1 MAVLSKDQIKTNIQS
16 ELADNN
22 AGLISAYDVR
32 HNMEDIVDSINQ
44 IVASGDFDVSTPF
57 TGSNVRAKIV
67 NNQYGMFVA
76 ESGISFPNSPGGGVQ
91 YVPYPGPGNIQH
103 NDLAGLTVGDPH
115 TQYLHLNGVR
125 VMQDNLG
132 TGSNWINSSGNNGGL
147 SDNHGIRFQYVSPT
161 QENMIVGSGTSVR
174 FDADGSS
181 FSSGKGVAQA
191 WINFSA
197 SGGVIQ
203 VRDSYNIR
211 QIERDGGTGKFL
223 ITFTSGVLANNNYV
237 AIASSNAR
245 SDNDSGEDFS
255 VNTVGIV
262 RRYGDDAS
270 MLRKLT
276 YHVINDAGEY
286 VDAAMNDLVIFGRS
300 VGAVSGVPPT
310 IVQ

>member
-103 NDLAGLTVGDPH
+103 NSLAGLTVGDPH
-115 TQYLHLNGVR
+115 TQYVHVNGTRTMEGNFGVA
-125 VMQDNLG
+125 N
-132 TGSNWINSSGNNGGL
+132 NWINSSGNNGL
-147 SDNHGIRFQYVSPT
+147 SNNHGIRFQYVSPT
-161 QENMIVGSGTSVR
+161 EENVIVGSGTAIK
-174 FDADGSS
+174 FNGDGSS
-181 FSSGKGVAQA
+181 FNSGKGVAQA

-211 QIERDGGTGKFL
+211 QIERDGGAGKFL
-223 ITFTSGVLANNNYV
+223 ITFSSGVLANNNYV
-237 AIASSNAR
+237 AIANSNAR
-245 SDNDSGEDFS
+245 SDNDAGEDFG
-255 VNTVGIV
+255 VNTVGLV
-262 RRYGDDAS
+262 RRYGDDAA
-270 MLRKLT
+270 MLRKLSF
-276 YHVINDAGEY
+276 HVLNDAGEY

-310 IVQ
+310 VLQ

>member
-1 MAVLSKDQIKTNIQS
+1 MAVLSQDQIRTNIQS

-67 NNQYGMFVA
+67 NNQYGMFIA
-76 ESGISFPNSPGGGVQ
+76 ESGISFPNSPGEGVQ
-91 YVPYPGPGNIQH
+91 YEPYPGASGIQH
-103 NDLAGLTVGDPH
+103 NTLAGLTVGDPH
-115 TQYLHLNGVR
+115 TQYMHLNGTR

-132 TGSNWINSSGNNGGL
+132 VGNNWINSSGNNGL
-147 SDNHGIRFQYVSPT
+147 SDNHGIRFQYVSST
-161 QENMIVGSGTSVR
+161 KENMIVGSGTTVK

-197 SGGVIQ
+197 SGGIIQ

-211 QIERDGGTGKFL
+211 QIERDGGAGKFL
-223 ITFTSGVLANNNYV
+223 ITFVSGVLANNDYV
-237 AIASSNAR
+237 AMANSNAR
-245 SDNDSGEDFS
+245 SDNDAGEDFS
-255 VNTVGIV
+255 VNTVGVV

-270 MLRKLT
+270 MLRKLSF
-276 YHVINDAGEY
+276 HVINDAGEY
-286 VDAAMNDLVIFGRS
+286 VDAAMNDLVVFGRS

-310 IVQ
+310 VVQ